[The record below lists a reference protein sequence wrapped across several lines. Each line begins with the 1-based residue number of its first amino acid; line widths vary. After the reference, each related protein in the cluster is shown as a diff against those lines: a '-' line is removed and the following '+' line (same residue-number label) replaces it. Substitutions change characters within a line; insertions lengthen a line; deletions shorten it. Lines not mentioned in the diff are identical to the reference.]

1 MGEGQPLGLPLSFG
15 GPYLGYM
22 TCRRELMRKLP
33 GRIVGQTTDADGNR
47 CFVLTLQAR
56 EQHIRREK
64 ASSNICSNEALCAMT
79 ASVYLAAMGP
89 AGLRRAAENSA
100 AHAHYLAAEL
110 AKIPGFGL
118 RSTKPFF
125 HEFLTGCP
133 IDPDTLCRALEP
145 DGILAGLPVEGGIL
159 WCCTELNS
167 REEIDTLVKRI
178 REVCAQ

>member
-1 MGEGQPLGLPLSFG
+1 
-15 GPYLGYM
+15 
-22 TCRRELMRKLP
+22 
-33 GRIVGQTTDADGNR
+33 
-47 CFVLTLQAR
+47 
-56 EQHIRREK
+56 
-64 ASSNICSNEALCAMT
+64 
-79 ASVYLAAMGP
+79 MGP

-110 AKIPGFGL
+110 DKIPGFGL